1 MSLWKDYIGA
11 WFEDVKMSIHRFFRR
26 QFPLRNRI
34 RGIAFLCFILLM
46 YGCGDESINAPLGG
60 SVNGTTETE
69 DFVPVSS
76 IYFPMTLGNRWV
88 YRSPDGSEW
97 SREVTKTEEVGSHL
111 YHFFS
116 YGPLIDDDQLDSSE
130 TPTYTPTPYVK
141 TLDGRLIYEN
151 KMSDLNDAVRQTIFE
166 SGRVPPNRWVT
177 GTRCRTEGERAVA
190 VCRLRKLETIVR
202 DGRELQE
209 INNDALML
217 FHGYDARVVWNSE
230 LTVLRI
236 PLVPYR
242 RWKAIDVRVSGTRY
256 FAPFWDVDGVG
267 ETHSFEADVT
277 ISGIAGQPE
286 PVVTPA
292 GAFANCLKIRY
303 EMTRL
308 SFETTEF
315 TVNRPVFEQRKLEL
329 FEAELRKELITLF
342 RDGLPRMQLGA
353 VWLAPDVGP
362 VRIERADGIS
372 ELISY
377 DVKKGSNPRQVASGR

>member
-1 MSLWKDYIGA
+1 
-11 WFEDVKMSIHRFFRR
+11 MSIHRFFRR
-26 QFPLRNRI
+26 QSSLRSKTRAV
-34 RGIAFLCFILLM
+34 AFLFGALLI
-46 YGCGDESINAPLGG
+46 YGCGGDETMDKPVA
-60 SVNGTTETE
+60 ETMGIE
-69 DFVPVSS
+69 SFNIVTPD
-76 IYFPMTLGNRWV
+76 YFPLAVGKRWV
-88 YRSPDGSEW
+88 YRNPDGSEW
-97 SREVTKTEEVGSHL
+97 TREVIETEEVGSHL

-116 YGPLIDDDQLDSSE
+116 YDIPIDDNQSDPSK
-130 TPTYTPTPYVK
+130 TPMYTPTPYVK
-141 TLDGRLIYEN
+141 TLDGRLIYEI
-151 KMSDLNDAVRQTIFE
+151 KMSNLNDAVRQTIFE

-190 VCRLRKLETIVR
+190 VCRLKKRETIVR

-217 FHGYDARVVWNSE
+217 LHGYDARVVWNSE
-230 LTVLRI
+230 LTVLRF

-242 RWKAIDVRVSGTRY
+242 RWKAIDVRVSGTKY
-256 FAPFWDVDGVG
+256 IPPFWDIDGVG
-267 ETHSFEADVT
+267 ETHSFEAGVT

-292 GAFANCLKIRY
+292 GAFANCLKIQY

-315 TVNRPVFEQRKLEL
+315 TAFQPVFEQRKLEL
-329 FEAELRKELITLF
+329 FEAELRKELTTLF
-342 RDGLPRMQLGA
+342 KDGLPRMQLGA

-377 DVKKGSNPRQVASGR
+377 DVKTGSTQRQVASGR

>member
-1 MSLWKDYIGA
+1 
-11 WFEDVKMSIHRFFRR
+11 MSISRF
-26 QFPLRNRI
+26 LRAKRYWSLAVALI
-34 RGIAFLCFILLM
+34 VILLM
-46 YGCGDESINAPLGG
+46 FGCGTEQSVDNPIVETIGDDKLIN
-60 SVNGTTETE
+60 
-69 DFVPVSS
+69 DVPISTP
-76 IYFPMTLGNRWV
+76 YYPMTLGSRWV
-88 YRSPDGSEW
+88 YRNADGSEW
-97 SREVTKTEEVGSHL
+97 WREVIKTEEVGSHL
-111 YHFFS
+111 YYFFS
-116 YGPLIDDDQLDSSE
+116 YGPQIDDNQLDSSE
-130 TPTYTPTPYVK
+130 IPMYTPTPYVT
-141 TLDGRLIYEN
+141 TLDRLILKI

-217 FHGYDARVVWNSE
+217 LHRYDARVVWNSE
-230 LTVLRI
+230 LTVLRF
-236 PLVPYR
+236 PLDPYR

-256 FAPFWDVDGVG
+256 IPPFWDWEGVG
-267 ETHSFEADVT
+267 DTHSFEANVT
-277 ISGIAGQPE
+277 ISGIAGQQE
-286 PVVTPA
+286 SVVTPA
-292 GAFANCLKIRY
+292 GAFANCLKIQY

-315 TVNRPVFEQRKLEL
+315 TVSWPVFEQRQLEL
-329 FEAELRKELITLF
+329 FESELRKELTTLF

-377 DVKKGSNPRQVASGR
+377 DVNTDGDMWHVASGR

>member
-1 MSLWKDYIGA
+1 MY
-11 WFEDVKMSIHRFFRR
+11 IHRFFRR
-26 QFPLRNRI
+26 RFPLRSKTRAV
-34 RGIAFLCFILLM
+34 AFLCFILLM
-46 YGCGDESINAPLGG
+46 YGCGDETINAPLGE
-60 SVNGTTETE
+60 TKETE

-88 YRSPDGSEW
+88 YRSAGGAEW

-111 YHFFS
+111 YHSFG
-116 YGPLIDDDQLDSSE
+116 YDSVIGDNQSDFAE

-141 TLDGRLIYEN
+141 TLDERLIYKIN
-151 KMSDLNDAVRQTIFE
+151 LSDLNYAVQQTISQ
-166 SGRVPPNRWVT
+166 SGRVSPSQWSLGVL
-177 GTRCRTEGERAVA
+177 CRTEGERAVA
-190 VCRLRKLETIVR
+190 KCRMRRRESIFR
-202 DGRELQE
+202 DGEWRLE
-209 INNDALML
+209 INDDALMCL
-217 FHGYDARVVWNSE
+217 SKYDARVVWNSE
-230 LTVLRI
+230 LTVLRF

-256 FAPFWDVDGVG
+256 IPPFWDRDGIG
-267 ETHSFEADVT
+267 HNHSFEANVT

-292 GAFANCLKIRY
+292 GAFEDCLKIQY

-315 TVNRPVFEQRKLEL
+315 SVHWLFFEQRELEL
-329 FEAELRKELITLF
+329 YEAELRKELTTLF
-342 RDGLPRMQLGA
+342 KDGLSRMQLGA